1 MPRNPETDERN
12 TPLDPDE
19 SEGLIPTHIATQ
31 GALNEWEQA
40 NILDA
45 EQWAF
50 AHKRRDYL
58 SMDFVFELHRR
69 MFADTWKRA
78 GKTRATQKNIG
89 VGVSEIRSD
98 LLDLLRD
105 TEHWIEHRTYEVD
118 EIAARFHHRLVQI
131 HVFPNGNGRHA
142 RLIADVILSNLGR
155 PRFSWGSADLYGKG
169 DARDRY
175 LAALKEADR
184 SNLKPLLAFVRT

>member
-1 MPRNPETDERN
+1 MNLEAHESN
-12 TPLDPDE
+12 TPIDGDE
-19 SEGLIPTHIATQ
+19 SEGLIPTHITTQ

-40 NILDA
+40 NILEA

-50 AHKRRDYL
+50 ARKRSDWL
-58 SMDFVFELHRR
+58 SMDFIFELHRR
-69 MFADTWKRA
+69 MFADTWTWA
-78 GKTRATQKNIG
+78 GTTRTREKTIG
-89 VGVSEIRSD
+89 VAVSAVRPD

-105 TEHWIEHRTYEVD
+105 TAHWIEHKTYEVD

-131 HVFPNGNGRHA
+131 HVFSNGNGRHA
-142 RLIADVILSNLGR
+142 RLMTDVILSHLGR
-155 PRFSWGSADLYGKG
+155 SRFSWGSADLYRKG

-184 SNLKPLLAFVRT
+184 SNLKPLFAFVRT